1 MIWLWNKFFLRLSVR
16 CEDILSRRTQGWQI
30 SLGQTKWMLAHTWL
44 KYATSWLPTVCVGDF
59 FFFFFLGSRGSR
71 DSSAL
76 HQSLRRAYVDLFL
89 CINSLTPHKRP
100 IYAQQATTSNRSCFA
115 YRIMYLHRKVHA
127 CVCVC
132 VCVCVLSLK
141 SINTC
146 AEIASAPSG
155 LSSEEVTD
163 CTDKNCCQICMIH
176 INIDRCIVTAWQ
188 TQNKVNKCDGTEPL
202 SFWVNSGERERLSVV
217 LSLKK
222 WDQMVMSYKSFSI
235 IHQLFFIHAL

>member
-132 VCVCVLSLK
+132 VCVCV
-141 SINTC
+141 I
-146 AEIASAPSG
+146 AEIHQH
-155 LSSEEVTD
+155 LCWD
-163 CTDKNCCQICMIH
+163 CKCTIGSFIRRS
-176 INIDRCIVTAWQ
+176 DRLHRQKLLPDLYDSYQYWQ
-188 TQNKVNKCDGTEPL
+188 MHRDCLTNTK
-202 SFWVNSGERERLSVV
+202 
-217 LSLKK
+217 
-222 WDQMVMSYKSFSI
+222 
-235 IHQLFFIHAL
+235 